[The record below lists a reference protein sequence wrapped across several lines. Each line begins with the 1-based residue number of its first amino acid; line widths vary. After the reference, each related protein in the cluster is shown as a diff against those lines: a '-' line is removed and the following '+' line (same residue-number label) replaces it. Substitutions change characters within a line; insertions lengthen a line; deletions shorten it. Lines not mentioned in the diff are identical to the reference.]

1 MIDEWSNCYF
11 GPRPVGE
18 PRTVRPVP
26 DLAPINEQLLLA
38 IIRKRIFLEVG
49 RRVFGGMAELKSKV
63 FQIAVG

>member
-1 MIDEWSNCYF
+1 MCRRWTYEKRAHF
-11 GPRPVGE
+11 GYPYP
-18 PRTVRPVP
+18 
-26 DLAPINEQLLLA
+26 LLA

>member
-1 MIDEWSNCYF
+1 MNLTANQNEIACHQ
-11 GPRPVGE
+11 VGQIA
-18 PRTVRPVP
+18 
-26 DLAPINEQLLLA
+26 LAFLKGRLLLA